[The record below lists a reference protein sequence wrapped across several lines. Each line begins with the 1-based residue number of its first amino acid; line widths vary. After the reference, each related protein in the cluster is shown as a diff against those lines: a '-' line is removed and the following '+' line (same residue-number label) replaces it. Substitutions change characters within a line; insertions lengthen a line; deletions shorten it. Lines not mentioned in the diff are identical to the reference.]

1 MKGSLKFEIAGLSAI
16 MIIAVAVGLGFCSI
30 SIASKALGDSYHS
43 SIIKDAEST
52 AELVSVIVDSEL
64 ATLESIARRP
74 VIKGRNYSITSKVET
89 LKEDAAADA
98 ERGIIRYG
106 IADLN
111 GRSYMTN
118 NATSDVSSRD
128 YFQRALKGESF
139 FTAPTHA
146 KSDNSWIIIASV
158 PMRDENNVV
167 YGVLFSIMDGTFLSQ
182 ELKNMVSGENSSIW
196 IIDKEGNTI
205 ADSVFENVERG
216 ENLLRDSKTDPELI
230 PAGELYTEALKGE
243 NGAMVYNY
251 NDGIKYYC
259 GFSPIE
265 KRGWYLFSEIDYETV
280 HKEIEYLSFGIA
292 IVSIVLM
299 LVFTSLAFLTGHLI
313 AKKIEFVE
321 NVLRRMAE
329 GDYISTTEE
338 KIESEKN
345 LRRNDEIGR
354 MTNALEEMQ
363 STTTSLV
370 TTIMTSVDQ
379 ITDGNAQISA
389 SSQSISIGASEQASA
404 SEEMTAQIQ
413 NVTFSIA
420 KTTEHTRNAVAISN
434 QVETEAQDG
443 ANAVQNTLE
452 MMKQIAEKVK
462 IIESVAAQTNRLAL
476 NAAIEA
482 ARAGET
488 GRGFAVVAGEVRKLA
503 ERSQAAAAEITDLS
517 TQSLAIAENANEK
530 IIEVVEGIGK
540 NAALF
545 REIEEEC
552 DSQNAEVMQINSGV
566 RQMDSV
572 IQQNASSSEELAS
585 MAEELGSQSMALKD
599 TIGFFKISN
608 DQ

>member
-158 PMRDENNVV
+158 PMKDENNVV

-196 IIDKEGNTI
+196 IIDEEGNTI

>member
-196 IIDKEGNTI
+196 IIDEEGNTI

-420 KTTEHTRNAVAISN
+420 KTTDHTRNAVAISN

>member
-196 IIDKEGNTI
+196 IIDEEGNTI